1 VVYPGIIVGYNCRAS
16 VLRALTL
23 VISMFAARR
32 IRQGRFIVVLIRAV
46 SFKGGPVGR
55 EVAARFG
62 EGGGTI
68 GRGES
73 STLVLPDPERYISRT
88 HASISFQAGG
98 FVITDNSSKNPIILN
113 GQPLGPGSQV
123 RLRDRDEIKLGG
135 YILEVTLVSSGDP
148 SPSPGEAGRPHT
160 QRPAQDDP
168 FAAWPLPVD
177 PFVAPS
183 KGASPSVPRHEA
195 VAPPPSKHTPR
206 DALADLHG
214 KEPSIDDVLDLKPS
228 GSWDRLEQ
236 DPRPGRPYLPP
247 DADILD
253 PLEFLRS
260 SPGPPLPPTMQDHA
274 QEIFTPFAPPAAR
287 PDPALEMRADMIP
300 PMTPQS
306 EPPVREVPPAQP
318 ARGSVPDALGHVL

>member
-1 VVYPGIIVGYNCRAS
+1 
-16 VLRALTL
+16 
-23 VISMFAARR
+23 M
-32 IRQGRFIVVLIRAV
+32 VLIRAV

-68 GRGES
+68 GRGEN

-135 YILEVTLVSSGDP
+135 YILEVTLVSSSDP
-148 SPSPGEAGRPHT
+148 HQSLGEAGRPHT

-195 VAPPPSKHTPR
+195 VAPPPPKHPPR

-247 DADILD
+247 RRGHIGSAGI
-253 PLEFLRS
+253 PAKR
-260 SPGPPLPPTMQDHA
+260 
-274 QEIFTPFAPPAAR
+274 PPAAFAAN
-287 PDPALEMRADMIP
+287 D
-300 PMTPQS
+300 
-306 EPPVREVPPAQP
+306 
-318 ARGSVPDALGHVL
+318 AR